1 MRRATFQVA
10 SDTDSLKDSLS
21 KMVPELVGYFNRRL
35 GNLDDASDAAGDTLV
50 EVLRSPKRIPS
61 DPIRF
66 RQYVFGIARHVLARS
81 RRGRIRHNEIAD
93 RLKAELKGAEQYSA
107 IPEDPLLA
115 DAIGRL
121 GAKDQEL
128 LLLVAWEGFSIA
140 DAGATLGLKPDAARK
155 RYSRLKQALRTQL
168 G

>member
-1 MRRATFQVA
+1 MERTTFQTA
-10 SDTDSLKDSLS
+10 SSTDALKDSLS

-50 EVLRSPKRIPS
+50 EVLRSPKRVPS

-66 RQYVFGIARHVLARS
+66 RQYVFGVARHVLARS
-81 RRGRIRHNEIAD
+81 RRGRIRHNEMAD
-93 RLKAELKGAEQYSA
+93 RLKAELKGAEAYAA

-121 GAKDQEL
+121 GTKDQEL

-155 RYSRLKQALRTQL
+155 RYSRLKHALRAQL

>member
-1 MRRATFQVA
+1 MKRATFQSV
-10 SDTDSLKDSLS
+10 SDTDTLKDSLAR
-21 KMVPELVGYFNRRL
+21 MVPELVGYFNRRL

-50 EVLRSPKRIPS
+50 EVLRSPQKIPS

-66 RQYVFGIARHVLARS
+66 RQYVFGIARHVLART
-81 RRGRIRHNEIAD
+81 RRGRIRNNEIAD
-93 RLKAELKGAEQYSA
+93 RLKAELKGSEQYAA

-121 GAKDQEL
+121 GGKDQEL
-128 LLLVAWEGFSIA
+128 LLLVAWEGFSIVE
-140 DAGATLGLKPDAARK
+140 AGATLGLKPDAARK
-155 RYSRLKQALRTQL
+155 RYSRLKQALRAQL

>member
-1 MRRATFQVA
+1 MKRATFQDV
-10 SDTDSLKDSLS
+10 STTDILKDSLS
-21 KMVPELVGYFNRRL
+21 KMVPELVGYFTRRL

-50 EVLRSPKRIPS
+50 EVLRSPRKVPS
-61 DPIRF
+61 DPDRF

-93 RLKAELKGAEQYSA
+93 RLKAELEASEQYAA

-128 LLLVAWEGFSIA
+128 LLLVAWEGFSIM

-155 RYSRLKQALRTQL
+155 RYSRIRQALRTQL